1 MRISLR
7 GKQEVIG
14 KAEKQHI
21 VLGRKKKKKTTENS
35 IWWWQSQNDKA
46 ITHQVIL
53 KRRKLSYK

>member
-21 VLGRKKKKKTTENS
+21 VLGRKKKKTTENS

-53 KRRKLSYK
+53 KRRKLS

>member
-21 VLGRKKKKKTTENS
+21 VLGRKKKKKQQRTVYGGGNHKMTK
-35 IWWWQSQNDKA
+35 QLH
-46 ITHQVIL
+46 T
-53 KRRKLSYK
+53 KLY

>member
-21 VLGRKKKKKTTENS
+21 VLGRKKKKQQRTVYGGGNHKMTKQLHT
-35 IWWWQSQNDKA
+35 
-46 ITHQVIL
+46 
-53 KRRKLSYK
+53 KLY